1 MNRLRGTK
9 KIYDE
14 TPIPKELT
22 DVVNEA
28 IYASAQ
34 GSRPINSR
42 SPFIA
47 IFLSISTVFILS
59 LNTSPT
65 FAASLS
71 DIPIISQLAK
81 IFTISSY
88 YHEDTVK
95 LVVLKFQGKRYWQYK
110 T

>member
-34 GSRPINSR
+34 GS
-42 SPFIA
+42 
-47 IFLSISTVFILS
+47 
-59 LNTSPT
+59 
-65 FAASLS
+65 
-71 DIPIISQLAK
+71 
-81 IFTISSY
+81 
-88 YHEDTVK
+88 
-95 LVVLKFQGKRYWQYK
+95 
-110 T
+110 